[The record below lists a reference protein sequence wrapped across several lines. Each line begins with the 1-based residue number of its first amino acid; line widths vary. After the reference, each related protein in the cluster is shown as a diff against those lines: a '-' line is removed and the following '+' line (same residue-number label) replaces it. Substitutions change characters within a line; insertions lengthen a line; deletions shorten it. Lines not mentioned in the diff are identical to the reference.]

1 MSDTKVITTKVRF
14 SYAHVFEPTA
24 IEEGQAKKYSVA
36 ILIPKKD
43 KKLLAK
49 IEAAVKAAAELGKA
63 KTFGGKIPANLKT
76 PMRDGDKEKP
86 DSEEYEGMMFLNA
99 SSQTKPGL
107 VDENLDPIMNKEL
120 FYSGCYGRASINF
133 YAFNKA
139 GNKGIAAGL
148 NNIQKL
154 EDGDKLSG
162 GGSTPEEDFGAG
174 EEDFGAGE
182 EDFGAGEDDLG

>member
-24 IEEGQAKKYSVA
+24 IEEGQSKKYSVA

-43 KKLLAK
+43 KKLIAK
-49 IEAAVKAAAELGKA
+49 IEAAIKAATEAGKA
-63 KTFGGKIPANLKT
+63 KTFGGKIPTSNFKL
-76 PMRDGDKEKP
+76 PLRDGDDERP
-86 DSEEYEGMMFLNA
+86 DAEEYAGMLFLNA

-107 VDENLDPIMNKEL
+107 VDENLDPIMDKEH

-139 GNKGIAAGL
+139 GNKGVAAGL

-154 EDGDKLSG
+154 EDGEKLSG
-162 GGSTPEEDFGAG
+162 GGSSPEEDFGTEA
-174 EEDFGAGE
+174 D
-182 EDFGAGEDDLG
+182 DDLG